1 MLNDLKNN
9 HNLSLSDWG
18 PYTKKYMGISHVAK
32 ASKGMRFDL
41 GVFSNIYRR
50 KIEIP
55 HALWESNFHM
65 WEAKADLSYYA
76 YRQEL
81 EWKDQLYTDVSFSKM
96 KENQYLIS
104 CDIVNNTDKR
114 QNMAIQFMAYLTY
127 PGPIRKSL
135 EELQASKVVIGKGV
149 WICGTN
155 YEVMSYPCIRPK
167 DNLVT
172 DGYRKGQVIE
182 NGFVDATGITI
193 GREIGETVSYRIH
206 LTQRLENG
214 RCTIRYKAD
223 LGQLVS
229 FKLEGLIEQN
239 VLIIGSSKFECVDID
254 VGDMQ
259 GKTYELKITT
269 LTNIPFLVDGIALY
283 EGVITFE
290 KNENIHKPEII
301 SCGVKNSFIL
311 KYENIDHYY
320 GITWLY
326 DDYEI
331 REIFND
337 ELDSF
342 MKYTTHNHVD
352 KVLQGNRKGHYTNA
366 FLKPITV
373 ERGEHKQIFGMLTC
387 GDLDEVRQSIEKF
400 VHENNQ
406 KNIYDFSKLN
416 MSHFDIFWEGE
427 KYLLSQNIM
436 AATVLTNVT
445 YPIYM
450 KNQYVKHN
458 TPGRWWDC
466 PYTWDSG
473 FCGIGLAQFDKIRAV
488 DCLNAYLTEVGDE
501 ETAFIHHG
509 SMVPVQFSLMQEI
522 WAIDQEKE
530 LLSFFYPRLKQY
542 YEFYSGRLGSS
553 TTRKFDSNL
562 LSPFDY
568 FYNSGGW
575 DDYPAQVYTHQERL
589 GNQVAPIINTA
600 QCIRIA
606 KIMSLFAV
614 ILNQEQDCVLFED
627 DIKLMTKDLY
637 DYAWDEDS
645 GYFGYVYHD
654 KTLKPKGILRT
665 DAGINFNMGLDGLY
679 PLVAGICNE
688 KIEQNFVEKLMDE
701 KHYFTK
707 IGLTTVDMQ
716 APYYNESG
724 YWNGA
729 VWMPHQYYFWK
740 TMLDLGRYQEAFEIA
755 DRALETWKAE
765 VDASY
770 NCFEHFVVN
779 SGRGAGWHQFSGLS
793 TPVVVWFKAYYGHG
807 TVSTGFDLMVTEKNT
822 TNNNTEM
829 FLRMISSNDRKTSTV
844 IVNMNPAFEYEVKVN
859 DTQVQV
865 FRLFGGCLNIQ
876 VVNDI
881 KDKLLELKIKK
892 RDER

>member
-1 MLNDLKNN
+1 
-9 HNLSLSDWG
+9 
-18 PYTKKYMGISHVAK
+18 
-32 ASKGMRFDL
+32 
-41 GVFSNIYRR
+41 
-50 KIEIP
+50 
-55 HALWESNFHM
+55 
-65 WEAKADLSYYA
+65 
-76 YRQEL
+76 
-81 EWKDQLYTDVSFSKM
+81 
-96 KENQYLIS
+96 
-104 CDIVNNTDKR
+104 
-114 QNMAIQFMAYLTY
+114 
-127 PGPIRKSL
+127 
-135 EELQASKVVIGKGV
+135 
-149 WICGTN
+149 
-155 YEVMSYPCIRPK
+155 
-167 DNLVT
+167 
-172 DGYRKGQVIE
+172 
-182 NGFVDATGITI
+182 
-193 GREIGETVSYRIH
+193 
-206 LTQRLENG
+206 
-214 RCTIRYKAD
+214 
-223 LGQLVS
+223 
-229 FKLEGLIEQN
+229 
-239 VLIIGSSKFECVDID
+239 
-254 VGDMQ
+254 
-259 GKTYELKITT
+259 
-269 LTNIPFLVDGIALY
+269 
-283 EGVITFE
+283 
-290 KNENIHKPEII
+290 
-301 SCGVKNSFIL
+301 
-311 KYENIDHYY
+311 
-320 GITWLY
+320 
-326 DDYEI
+326 
-331 REIFND
+331 
-337 ELDSF
+337 
-342 MKYTTHNHVD
+342 
-352 KVLQGNRKGHYTNA
+352 
-366 FLKPITV
+366 
-373 ERGEHKQIFGMLTC
+373 
-387 GDLDEVRQSIEKF
+387 
-400 VHENNQ
+400 
-406 KNIYDFSKLN
+406 
-416 MSHFDIFWEGE
+416 
-427 KYLLSQNIM
+427 
-436 AATVLTNVT
+436 
-445 YPIYM
+445 
-450 KNQYVKHN
+450 
-458 TPGRWWDC
+458 
-466 PYTWDSG
+466 
-473 FCGIGLAQFDKIRAV
+473 
-488 DCLNAYLTEVGDE
+488 
-501 ETAFIHHG
+501 
-509 SMVPVQFSLMQEI
+509 MQEI